1 MTKLLCLAIAALA
14 TGCLDP
20 DYKEIS
26 IDATPVIEMQ
36 AGHIIEL
43 DAYAQRADGQID
55 EVSSIVTWRSTNPSV
70 ATVTDDGLVT
80 VIQPGTTHICVVL
93 GDIGTTRL
101 IVAQ

>member
-1 MTKLLCLAIAALA
+1 MTKLLCLALAAAA

-26 IDATPVIEMQ
+26 IDATPIIDVQ

-43 DAYAQRADGQID
+43 DAYAQRTDGQID
-55 EVSSIVTWRSTNPSV
+55 DVSSIVTWRSTDPRI

-80 VIQPGTTHICVVL
+80 VIQPGSTHICVVL
-93 GDIGTTRL
+93 GDLGTTRV
-101 IVAQ
+101 ISAH